1 MVAQI
6 LIQRGNTV
14 YYPAVEEGITLD
26 WTRKGSPGKLKF
38 NVIKDDIISFQEG
51 DPVKLTVDGTDM
63 FYGYVFSKQRSSST
77 PYLIEVTAY
86 DQLRYFKNKDTYNYA
101 NKTATEVI
109 RMIADDFGLRVG
121 TLENTGYKIKSR
133 AEDNTSLF
141 DIAQNALDETLRAK
155 TQLYVLYDNVGAL
168 TLRNIESM
176 KLNLLI
182 DADTTGSYSYT
193 SSIDSQTYN
202 QVKVTYENNDSG
214 KREVFITKDSSHINE
229 WGLLQYTDTV
239 ETSANGVAKAEA
251 LLKLYNTKTR
261 KLTVSDVLGDK
272 RVRAGCSVV
281 CKLNL
286 GDINLQS
293 FLMVEQVTHTFK
305 NSEHT
310 MSMKLR
316 GGTFVA

>member
-38 NVIKDDIISFQEG
+38 NVIKDNVINFQEG

-141 DIAQNALDETLRAK
+141 DIAQNALDETLRAR

-168 TLRNIESM
+168 TLHNIESM

-239 ETSANGVAKAEA
+239 ETSANGAAKAEA

>member
-6 LIQRGNTV
+6 LIQRGNKV
-14 YYPAVEEGITLD
+14 YYPAIVEDITLD
-26 WTRKGSPGKLKF
+26 WTRKDSPGKLKF
-38 NVIKDDIISFQEG
+38 KVINDGNISFREG
-51 DPVKLTVDGTDM
+51 DPVKLTVDGSDM
-63 FYGYVFSKQRSSST
+63 FYGYVFSKQQSSST

-86 DQLRYFKNKDTYNYA
+86 DQLRYFKNKDTYIYT

-133 AEDNTSLF
+133 TEDNMSLF

-155 TQLYVLYDNVGAL
+155 TQLYVLYDNAGAL
-168 TLRNIESM
+168 TLRNIENM

-202 QVKVTYENNDSG
+202 QIKITYENTDSG
-214 KREVFITKDSSHINE
+214 KREVFIARDSAHINE

-239 ETSANGVAKAEA
+239 EDSVSGAAKAEA
-251 LLKLYNTKTR
+251 LLSLYNAKTR

-272 RVRAGCSVV
+272 RVRAGCSVI
-281 CKLNL
+281 CKFDL
-286 GDINLQS
+286 GDISLQRY
-293 FLMVEQVTHTFK
+293 LMVEQVTHTFK
-305 NSEHT
+305 NNEHK

-316 GGTFVA
+316 GGNFVA